1 MGATWHIIFAIG
13 YVILGLITAF
23 VVPAIWPEVGI
34 LNGIL
39 SGVVI
44 ALTFG
49 LGHEILRRK
58 AFEGQTHR
66 HMLALKKAYDQHK
79 AELAEMRSEL
89 FQQAAGGIPTRPAPP
104 PPIAP
109 QPAVPASPQRDTVIA
124 EEDIAPPSA
133 AATPQSGQQEADT
146 VNPRDEAAMEA
157 EVKVLRSLVE
167 QLYKEDIPTSART
180 SRSGGDTGSNE
191 KSRMGLRV
199 VGKNNGKSEILDT
212 VKDALRNERVDLY
225 LQPIV
230 SLPQRKRRF
239 FECFSRIRTADGTV
253 LQENQFMPVAR
264 KEGLEATVDNMLL
277 FRSVQLLQKVRAHDY
292 SMAFFCNLSPN
303 SLSDENFLQEF
314 TRYMESHQDLAP
326 SLVLELTQADMEG
339 RLEALTPHL
348 ERLGSLG
355 YRFALDGVT
364 DFTLNVNAL
373 AQRHFHFVKVNAQAL
388 VDRLKATPGGGE
400 VRSLKQQLDDRG
412 IDMIVEHIETEQMLI
427 ELLDFN
433 IDYGQGFLFGEPR
446 LSKDPSAGGMR
457 AG

>member
-1 MGATWHIIFAIG
+1 M
-13 YVILGLITAF
+13 VLGLITAF
-23 VVPAIWPEVGI
+23 VVPAIWPEVGT
-34 LNGIL
+34 LTGIL
-39 SGVVI
+39 SGVVV
-44 ALTFG
+44 ALGFG
-49 LGHEILRRK
+49 LGHEAYRRK
-58 AFEGQTHR
+58 NFENQTHR

-79 AELAEMRSEL
+79 LELVEMRVEL
-89 FQQAAGGIPTRPAPP
+89 FQQAAGGIPTRTAPAPQETFSP
-104 PPIAP
+104 PPVPQAPPVAP
-109 QPAVPASPQRDTVIA
+109 QPSSAPASDDAQPAAPDMVEPTDPR
-124 EEDIAPPSA
+124 EEVAI
-133 AATPQSGQQEADT
+133 
-146 VNPRDEAAMEA
+146 EA

-167 QLYKEDIPTSART
+167 QLYKEDIPTSARK
-180 SRSGGDTGSNE
+180 SKSAGDSGGD
-191 KSRMGLRV
+191 KSRIGLRV
-199 VGKNNGKSEILDT
+199 VGKNGKNNILET
-212 VKDALRNERVDLY
+212 VKEALRNERVDLY

-239 FECFSRIRTADGTV
+239 FECFSRIRTADGNT
-253 LQENQFMPVAR
+253 LQADQFMPVAR
-264 KEGLEATVDNMLL
+264 KEGLEATVDNILL

-303 SLSDENFLQEF
+303 SLSDESFLQEF

-326 SLVLELTQADMEG
+326 SLVLELRQSDIEG

-348 ERLGSLG
+348 DRLGRLG

-364 DFTLNVNAL
+364 QFDLDVGAL
-373 AQRHFHFVKVNAQAL
+373 AQRHFHFVKVNAEAL
-388 VDRLKATPGGGE
+388 VNRFKASPGGGE

-446 LSKDPSAGGMR
+446 MSKDPSAGGMR